1 MMVSWIKIEVILP
14 DKPEVITLAKL
25 LKLKDTDTVV
35 GKLIRLWAWAD
46 MQTVD
51 GQCVPCTDAFIDRT
65 VFCKGFAKALR
76 SVGWL
81 EGEEGA
87 LVFPRF
93 ERHNGETTK
102 ERIGSNRRVSRFRNR
117 GNGAGVAEGVET
129 GAGYNGRGVT
139 GRTGK
144 GGICNGGGVT
154 CVTDETL
161 LFPLQKPLPNPLPE
175 EEGEIDSRGGG
186 REIPRCMGATPSGAV
201 PPSPPPPPPPPVFSG
216 GVKGADGKLLPE
228 FVEFV
233 TWAKGVRPGWDAGR
247 LSRREQ
253 QAAAGA
259 FLGLVRPVSE
269 LERIAVTEY
278 LAHEPEHGGKF
289 DYPPDRELFFSIFQE
304 VVQKAVAWF
313 RRTGRKTPAERE
325 EGRRKAALAKL
336 KGEEITARRLAAQYR
351 HEPEELISELN
362 GLRRKYGAELLTINE
377 LEIIRKGNYNA

>member
-25 LKLKDTDTVV
+25 LRLKDSDTVV
-35 GKLIRLWAWAD
+35 GKLIRLWSWAD

-51 GQCVPCTDAFIDRT
+51 GNCVPCTDAFIDRT
-65 VFCKGFAKALR
+65 VFCKGFARDLR

-117 GNGAGVAEGVET
+117 GNGGGVMEGEET
-129 GAGYNGRGVT
+129 GAG
-139 GRTGK
+139 
-144 GGICNGGGVT
+144 CNGGGVT
-154 CVTDETL
+154 EAAGRGRICNGEGVTDVTDEAL

-175 EEGEIDSRGGG
+175 EEGEIDNKGGGG
-186 REIPRCMGATPSGAV
+186 RIPRCMGATLSGAA
-201 PPSPPPPPPPPVFSG
+201 PPSPPPPVFSE

-278 LAHEPEHGGKF
+278 LAHEPEDGGKF

-351 HEPEELISELN
+351 HEPEELISELSE
-362 GLRRKYGAELLTINE
+362 LRRKYGAELLTNNE
-377 LEIIRKGNYNA
+377 LETIRKGNYNA

>member
-25 LKLKDTDTVV
+25 LRLKDSDTVV
-35 GKLIRLWAWAD
+35 GKLIRLWSWAD

-51 GQCVPCTDAFIDRT
+51 GNCVPCTDAFIDRT

-81 EGEEGA
+81 EGKEGA

-93 ERHNGETTK
+93 QRHNGETTK

-117 GNGAGVAEGVET
+117 GNGRGVTEGEET
-129 GAGYNGRGVT
+129 GAGCNGTGVT
-139 GRTGK
+139 DVTGE
-144 GGICNGGGVT
+144 V
-154 CVTDETL
+154 L

-175 EEGEIDSRGGG
+175 EEGEIDNIRGGG
-186 REIPRCMGATPSGAV
+186 RIPRCMGGTPSGVA
-201 PPSPPPPPPPPVFSG
+201 PPSHLPSVFSER
-216 GVKGADGKLLPE
+216 VKGEDGKLLPE

-253 QAAAGA
+253 QAAAVA

-278 LAHEPEHGGKF
+278 LAHEPENGGKF

-313 RRTGRKTPAERE
+313 RRTGRKTAAEKE

-351 HEPEELISELN
+351 HEPEELISELSE
-362 GLRRKYGAELLTINE
+362 LRRKYGAELLTNNE
-377 LEIIRKGNYNA
+377 LETIRKGNYNA

>member
-51 GQCVPCTDAFIDRT
+51 GHCVPCTDAFIDRT

-102 ERIGSNRRVSRFRNR
+102 ERIGSNRRVSRFRNK
-117 GNGAGVAEGVET
+117 GNGGDVMEGVET
-129 GAGYNGRGVT
+129 GAGCNGRGVT
-139 GRTGK
+139 EAAGRGR
-144 GGICNGGGVT
+144 ICNGGGVT
-154 CVTDETL
+154 DVTDGTL

-175 EEGEIDSRGGG
+175 EEGEIDSKGGG
-186 REIPRCMGATPSGAV
+186 REIPRCMGATLSGAV
-201 PPSPPPPPPPPVFSG
+201 PPSPPPPVFSEE
-216 GVKGADGKLLPE
+216 VKGADGKLLPE

-336 KGEEITARRLAAQYR
+336 KGEEITARRLAVQYR